1 MYNEKIKN
9 HFMKVLEKPYGP
21 ILNLLIR
28 DFNIDLEKFESKYR
42 NTASII
48 NIVKDISEKD
58 FSKVIEFYEKNK
70 KVLALHPTEVEHILK
85 INRYERSKLQE
96 DGHLTV
102 LYYSNLY
109 KYRKPVKV
117 PYFDALDILRISD
130 DDLNMWRNPIN
141 KIKKQKEL

>member
-28 DFNIDLEKFESKYR
+28 DFDINLEKLESKYR

-48 NIVKDISEKD
+48 NIVKDASEKD
-58 FSKVIEFYEKNK
+58 FTKVIKFYEKNK
-70 KVLALHPTEVEHILK
+70 KVLALHPTEIEHILK
-85 INRYERSKLQE
+85 ISRYERSKLQE
-96 DGHLTV
+96 DGHLRV
-102 LYYSNLY
+102 LYYLNLY

-130 DDLNMWRNPIN
+130 DDLNMWKSPID